1 MVFGRPAWPR
11 ETCSACDSHLV
22 PYLPD
27 PRSNFGF
34 SSRLIAFALN
44 CRQHPFQIYLEQAVL
59 IVLKTERDGVT
70 DALLQYP
77 LLFLQ
82 RLLLLRLRTVFAFPN
97 LVVAL
102 LHLQR
107 AFPELCRYGFEIF
120 LCCLR
125 GYLAPLI

>member
-1 MVFGRPAWPR
+1 M
-11 ETCSACDSHLV
+11 
-22 PYLPD
+22 
-27 PRSNFGF
+27 
-34 SSRLIAFALN
+34 
-44 CRQHPFQIYLEQAVL
+44 

-107 AFPELCRYGFEIF
+107 AFPELGRHGFEIF